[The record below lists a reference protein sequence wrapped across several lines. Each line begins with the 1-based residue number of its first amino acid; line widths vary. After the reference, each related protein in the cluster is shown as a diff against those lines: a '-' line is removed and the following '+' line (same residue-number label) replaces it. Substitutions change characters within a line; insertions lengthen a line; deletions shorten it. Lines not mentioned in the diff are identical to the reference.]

1 MKIEKG
7 SEDGKEFLNLLE
19 KAKEIGKP
27 KAIYLEGFIE
37 EKLEEVIINGVKF
50 RSKLLRKNLENDEK
64 VFVFIATC
72 GTKLDSI
79 KFKDDIL
86 KDWWWET
93 IKGYFLERGYL
104 FDYSKVNIS

>member
-1 MKIEKG
+1 M
-7 SEDGKEFLNLLE
+7 
-19 KAKEIGKP
+19 
-27 KAIYLEGFIE
+27 
-37 EKLEEVIINGVKF
+37 
-50 RSKLLRKNLENDEK
+50 
-64 VFVFIATC
+64 FIATC

-104 FDYSKVNIS
+104 FDYLKANIS